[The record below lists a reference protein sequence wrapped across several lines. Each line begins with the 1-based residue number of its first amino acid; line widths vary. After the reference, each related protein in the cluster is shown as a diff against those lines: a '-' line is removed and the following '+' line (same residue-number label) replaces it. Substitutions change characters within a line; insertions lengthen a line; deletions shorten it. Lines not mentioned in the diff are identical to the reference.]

1 MQNNIKILRYNTSC
15 LCFYDKTS
23 LKYLFV
29 GIRYLFESV
38 EGWNSYKKRKKSSVL
53 EPFCDVCGAYRT
65 RTDHLNTASVTL

>member
-38 EGWNSYKKRKKSSVL
+38 
-53 EPFCDVCGAYRT
+53 DVQSEVQ
-65 RTDHLNTASVTL
+65 L

>member
-38 EGWNSYKKRKKSSVL
+38 DVQSEMQLEGRKHGRFRRFFL
-53 EPFCDVCGAYRT
+53 
-65 RTDHLNTASVTL
+65 

>member
-1 MQNNIKILRYNTSC
+1 MQNNIKIVRYITSS

-38 EGWNSYKKRKKSSVL
+38 
-53 EPFCDVCGAYRT
+53 DVQSEMQ
-65 RTDHLNTASVTL
+65 L

>member
-29 GIRYLFESV
+29 GV
-38 EGWNSYKKRKKSSVL
+38 
-53 EPFCDVCGAYRT
+53 DVQSEMQ
-65 RTDHLNTASVTL
+65 L

>member
-15 LCFYDKTS
+15 ASFYDKTS

-38 EGWNSYKKRKKSSVL
+38 
-53 EPFCDVCGAYRT
+53 DVQSEMQ
-65 RTDHLNTASVTL
+65 L